1 MSWISRAVFYF
12 AAGNLIGLLKSW
24 NKKAYFLFWIGCICL
39 VVICGWVYGPDNLTN
54 LKWYE
59 ILYNVAWL
67 MLGSIVAEVNYK
79 YWFSKK

>member
-1 MSWISRAVFYF
+1 MSWISRALFYL
-12 AAGNLIGLLKSW
+12 AAGNLIGLLKSR

-39 VVICGWVYGPDNLTN
+39 VVIYGLVYGPDNLTN

-59 ILYNVAWL
+59 ILYDVAWL

-79 YWFSKK
+79 YWFSKR